1 MRKLQLPNSVT
12 RAFHKA
18 GFQLK
23 KHSPEILVVSGIVT
37 MVGAGVLACRAT
49 LKVNEIVEEHKEL
62 VDKIHEATETGVTD
76 AGKEYTPEDGK
87 KELTIAYAQ
96 TGMKLAKLYGPAIMI
111 GTFGTVTILA
121 GHNITRKRNVALA
134 AAYTAVDTAFK
145 DYRGRVIERFGKE
158 MDRELRYNIKAK
170 EVEEVVVDEKG
181 KETTVNKTIQVSDM
195 NPTRYSPYAVV
206 FDCGCKGWD
215 DSAEHNKAY
224 LVALQEYFNQKLR
237 IEGYVFL
244 NDVYGELGLPK
255 TKAGQQVGWIY
266 DDKNPIGD
274 NYIDFGIFDI
284 YNEKA
289 NDFVNG
295 YEKVIILDFNVDGP
309 IEHILP

>member
-1 MRKLQLPNSVT
+1 MKNLQIPSNVT
-12 RAFHKA
+12 RTFHKV

-23 KHSPEILVVSGIVT
+23 KHSPEILVVSGIVS
-37 MVGAGVLACRAT
+37 MVGAGVLACKAT
-49 LKVNEIVEEHKEL
+49 LKVNEIVEDHKEL
-62 VDKIHEATETGVTD
+62 VDKIHVATEKGETE
-76 AGKEYTPEDGK
+76 AGKPYTVEDSK
-87 KELTIAYAQ
+87 KELTIVYAQ
-96 TGMKLAKLYGPAIMI
+96 TGLKLAKLYGPA
-111 GTFGTVTILA
+111 FTVATLGSTAILA

-134 AAYTAVDTAFK
+134 AAYTAVDKGFK
-145 DYRGRVIERFGKE
+145 DYRNRVIERFGKE
-158 MDRELRYNIKAK
+158 MDQELRYNIKAK
-170 EVEEVVVDEKG
+170 EVEETVVDGKG
-181 KETTVNKTIQVSDM
+181 KEKTVKKTIQVADA
-195 NPTRYSPYAVV
+195 NPANYSPYAVV

-224 LVALQEYFNQKLR
+224 LLGVQEYFNQKLR

-244 NDVYGELGLPK
+244 NDIYGELGLPK
-255 TKAGQQVGWIY
+255 TKAGQQVGWVY
-266 DDKNPIGD
+266 DKDNLIGD

-289 NDFVNG
+289 RDFVNG

>member
-1 MRKLQLPNSVT
+1 MKKLQLPSNVT
-12 RAFHKA
+12 RAFHKV

-23 KHSPEILVVSGIVT
+23 KHSPEILVVSGIVG
-37 MVGAGVLACRAT
+37 MVGAGVLACKAT
-49 LKVNEIVEEHKEL
+49 LKVNEIVDEHKETI
-62 VDKIHEATETGVTD
+62 DEIHEATESGVTN
-76 AGKEYTPEDGK
+76 AGKEYSAEDGK
-87 KELTIAYAQ
+87 KDLTRAYIQ
-96 TGMKLAKLYGPAIMI
+96 TGVKLTKLYGPAVAV
-111 GTFGTVTILA
+111 GTLSATAILA

-134 AAYTAVDTAFK
+134 AAYTAVDKGFK
-145 DYRGRVIERFGKE
+145 DYRERVVERFGKE
-158 MDRELRYNIKAK
+158 MDQELRYNIKAK
-170 EVEEVVVDEKG
+170 EVEETVVDENGNEK
-181 KETTVNKTIQVSDM
+181 TVKNRVPVSDT
-195 NPTRYSPYAVV
+195 NVSRYSPYSVV

-266 DDKNPIGD
+266 DEKNPVGD

-284 YNEKA
+284 YNPKA

-295 YEKVIILDFNVDGP
+295 YEKVIILDFNVDGV